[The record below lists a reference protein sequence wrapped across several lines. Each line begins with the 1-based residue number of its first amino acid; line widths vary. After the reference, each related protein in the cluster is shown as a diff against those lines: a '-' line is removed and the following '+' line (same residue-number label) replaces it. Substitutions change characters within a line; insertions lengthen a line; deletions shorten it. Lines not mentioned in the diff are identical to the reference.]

1 MKKMNENDDNIVK
14 LKGAKNLFKKLITD
28 SKSIFYAV
36 DKINKNLLNRARN
49 LLYPKDKVFILLV
62 NSLILMVY

>member
-1 MKKMNENDDNIVK
+1 MKKINENDDDIVK

-36 DKINKNLLNRARN
+36 DKINKNLLNRARKS
-49 LLYPKDKVFILLV
+49 LYSKDKVFIKLAT
-62 NSLILMVY
+62 SLE

>member
-1 MKKMNENDDNIVK
+1 MKKMNENEDDIVK

-62 NSLILMVY
+62 NSLILMVN

>member
-1 MKKMNENDDNIVK
+1 MNENEHDIVK

-62 NSLILMVY
+62 NSLILMVN

>member
-1 MKKMNENDDNIVK
+1 MKKMNENEHDIVK